1 LGGYAQPH
9 NERLAGVLCSLAA
22 LFVVLEEPTDR
33 TDGLD
38 RRCRPRSADP
48 YMSPALVSGTPDIR
62 DLPLDAD
69 VIIDDAEY
77 AHIMRRIGVAEGEPS
92 VSAFNSSI

>member
-1 LGGYAQPH
+1 MSIT
-9 NERLAGVLCSLAA
+9 LASA
-22 LFVVLEEPTDR
+22 VVE
-33 TDGLD
+33 
-38 RRCRPRSADP
+38 S
-48 YMSPALVSGTPDIR
+48 VTPDIQ

-69 VIIDDAEY
+69 EIIDDAEY